1 MSMPSEAIGRIQW
14 GPLTFGPG
22 SPYGVEACLGLDD
35 LPDVRG
41 DDTNRPNQHGEYS
54 GADYTTART
63 IQIGLAIRADSP
75 DQLRELK
82 LALRAATQ
90 PGRAPAPLQFLDW
103 DCVAYGKVRRRNI
116 PYDAHFLWRTG
127 EAAIEFYCPNPRL
140 YSVAERTA
148 STTAYS
154 PSAGRTYNLV
164 PPRAYG
170 ASGASGRLTITN
182 AGDSEAYPV
191 LRIDGPVAQPV
202 IEATAPNTGGDE
214 DDGEAAAT
222 TTTLSISGTLQ
233 TGEYLLIDTRTRAVL
248 LMGSAPRRD
257 WVRAG
262 SQWPVLSPGP
272 NEIAYRGAALP
283 GAPGQTSLLTV
294 TWRDTSL

>member
-1 MSMPSEAIGRIQW
+1 MPEAIGRIQW

-22 SPYGVEACLGLDD
+22 SPYGVEAVVGLDD

-41 DDTNRPNQHGEYS
+41 DDTDRPNQHGEYS
-54 GADYTTART
+54 GSDFTGART

-75 DQLRELK
+75 DELRSLK
-82 LALRAATQ
+82 VALRAATQ
-90 PGRAPAPLQFLDW
+90 PGRAPAPVQFLDW
-103 DCVAYGKVRRRNI
+103 DLLAYGKVRRRNI

-127 EAAIEFYCPNPRL
+127 EAAIEIYCPDPRL
-140 YSVAERTA
+140 YSLAEHTA
-148 STTAYS
+148 QTTAYS
-154 PSAGRTYNLV
+154 PSAGRTYPLV
-164 PPRAYG
+164 YPRVYG
-170 ASGASGRLTITN
+170 DAGSSGRLTIHN
-182 AGDSEAYPV
+182 GGDSEAYPL

-202 IEATAPNTGGDE
+202 VELIGGDPE
-214 DDGEAAAT
+214 DESGSA
-222 TTTLSISGTLQ
+222 TLSLTGTLQ

-262 SQWPVLSPGP
+262 SQWPVLGPGD
-272 NEIAYRGAALP
+272 NELAYRGAALP